1 MTTNSYPVI
10 EIIAELAQGFEG
22 RPEQA
27 RLLLRA
33 AAATGADAA
42 KFHLVYADELATPD
56 YKYFE
61 LFRSLEM
68 ADVVWEELAEYSRE
82 LGIALHFDIF
92 GSRSLAL
99 AERLGAKAIKVHGT
113 DISNVS
119 LLNQI
124 AQTAIPK
131 IMLGSGGA
139 FLTEIEQ
146 AIHLLTSKEL
156 VVFLGFQGYPTPN
169 DVNQIARVG
178 ILSNLLSRQTKNFA
192 VGFADH
198 APPNSPLR
206 LALAATALGAGARV
220 FEKHLT
226 LSEVMKMEDHEAALN
241 PDHFAEFVDVLRDC
255 VNVYGRSSNAD
266 DFGMSDAEYGY
277 RKMIRRHV
285 VTQRAIVAGKHIEP
299 EDVALK
305 RSSSEN
311 ALNELSLV
319 YGAIP
324 RRNIEANKPLAPNDL
339 SDMGDEK

>member
-1 MTTNSYPVI
+1 MTIDTSPAI

-33 AAATGADAA
+33 AAAAGADAA
-42 KFHLVYADELATPD
+42 KFHLVYAEELATPD

-68 ADVVWEELAEYSRE
+68 VDTVWEELAEYSRE
-82 LGIALHFDIF
+82 LGIALHLDIF
-92 GSRSLAL
+92 GTRSLAL
-99 AERLGAKAIKVHGT
+99 AEHLGAKAVKVHGT
-113 DISNVS
+113 DIANVS

-124 AQTAIPK
+124 AQTSIPK

-139 FLTEIEQ
+139 FLSEIEQ
-146 AIHLLTSKEL
+146 AAHLLAGKEI

-169 DVNQIARVG
+169 DANQIARVSM
-178 ILSNLLSRQTKNFA
+178 LSNLLSAQGMNFI

-198 APPNSPLR
+198 APPESPLR

-226 LSEVMKMEDHEAALN
+226 LSGVMKMEDYEAALN
-241 PDHFAEFVDVLRDC
+241 PDHFAEFVAVLRDC
-255 VNVYGRSSNAD
+255 AKAYGRSSNTT

-285 VTQRAIVAGKHIEP
+285 VTQRAIFAGKHIEP
-299 EDVALK
+299 EDLVLK

-311 ALNELSLV
+311 ALNELNLA
-319 YGAIP
+319 YGAIA
-324 RRNIEANKPLAPNDL
+324 RRDIAANEPLALIDL
-339 SDMGDEK
+339 SDIGDTK